1 MDTVTMIGRLLVSLA
16 AVLGVMWLLA
26 RRMRKGGRAKDT
38 RLIDVLGRQQLS
50 RNASLAVVR
59 VGEQAL
65 VIGVTDAQVSVLGET
80 DLGAAQAMVAASA
93 SAPAKRSSV
102 RTDHAVRTDHTVRTA
117 RPVRTAPAGRH
128 AGAPIDDTDAPPVAA
143 RSPLSGSAL
152 SPQTWKQAVESLREL
167 TSRPA

>member
-1 MDTVTMIGRLLVSLA
+1 MDTVTMIGRLLISLA

-50 RNASLAVVR
+50 RNASVAVVR

-80 DLGAAQAMVAASA
+80 DLGAAQAMVAASSA
-93 SAPAKRSSV
+93 APAKRAAPA
-102 RTDHAVRTDHTVRTA
+102 AVRTTRVV
-117 RPVRTAPAGRH
+117 PEGRH
-128 AGAPIDDTDAPPVAA
+128 ASPSADDADAPPAA
-143 RSPLSGSAL
+143 RGALTGSAL
-152 SPQTWKQAVESLREL
+152 SPHTWKQAVESLREL